1 MKVFG
6 KNALTL
12 GFYLARVYIA
22 FLMFIQHYVMH
33 PIAIANHWLCLTH
46 VFFLSFLKIIIAF
59 IALAVAVANGEDDNV
74 TQSKPTIRSVDGYV
88 RILPLKCL
96 TNVPC
101 AGRPCFIFQ
110 FN

>member
-1 MKVFG
+1 M
-6 KNALTL
+6 ALL
-12 GFYLARVYIA
+12 DAL
-22 FLMFIQHYVMH
+22 
-33 PIAIANHWLCLTH
+33 
-46 VFFLSFLKIIIAF
+46 FFFFPLKIIIAF
-59 IALAVAVANGEDDNV
+59 IALAAVANGEDDNV